1 MTKIKIDNTDVDKWI
16 DKRTPHQLKALEKA
30 SKVFDNN
37 DTLTVNTLEA
47 IYGKE
52 SSFGD
57 KYYLG
62 KIAKGSDKPAGHFQ
76 QKKEAAKERGLITDP
91 KNDQRFDIDEASI
104 SAAKQLKA
112 LDTYFSK
119 KTNLGSGI
127 FTIAISDKAVREIFT
142 IAAYN
147 IGQGRVASAQA
158 LAKAAGKD
166 PTNWE
171 DVQEFLIAAGAK
183 ADQAKEVIEYVK
195 KVLEYKKEFKKKS
208 EANKKLKDKDLK
220 ESNLEKDGH
229 WVTIDDH
236 PVLIKNKK
244 V

>member
-1 MTKIKIDNTDVDKWI
+1 MTNKNVNEWI
-16 DKRTPHQLKALEKA
+16 ENRSPHQVKALEKA
-30 SKVFDNN
+30 SKVFDDKDN
-37 DTLTVNTLEA
+37 LGVNTLEA

-57 KYYLG
+57 KNYLDESRR
-62 KIAKGSDKPAGHFQ
+62 GSSKPAGHFQ
-76 QKKEAAKERGLITDP
+76 QKKEAANERGLITDP

-119 KTNLGSGI
+119 KTDLGSGI
-127 FTIAISDKAVREIFT
+127 FTIAISDKALREIFA

-147 IGQGRVASAQA
+147 IGQGRIAKAQA
-158 LAKAAGKD
+158 LAKAAEKD

-171 DVQEFLIAAGAK
+171 NVQEFLIVAGATK
-183 ADQAKEVIEYVK
+183 AQAQEVIEYVK
-195 KVLEYKKEFKKKS
+195 KVLEYKKEFAKKS

-220 ESNLEKDGH
+220 ETNLGKYGH

>member
-1 MTKIKIDNTDVDKWI
+1 MVNKYVNNWI
-16 DKRTPHQLKALEKA
+16 ENRSPHQVKALEKA
-30 SKVFDNN
+30 SKVFDDKDN
-37 DTLTVNTLEA
+37 LSVNTLEA

-52 SSFGD
+52 SSFGN
-57 KYYLG
+57 KEYLDNSRR
-62 KIAKGSDKPAGHFQ
+62 GSDKPAGHFQ
-76 QKKEAAKERGLITDP
+76 QKKVAANERGLITDV

-119 KTNLGSGI
+119 RTKLADGI
-127 FTIAISDKAVREIFT
+127 FTIAIRDKAVREIFA

-147 IGQGRVASAQA
+147 IGQGRVAQAQA
-158 LAKAAGKD
+158 LAKAAEKD
-166 PTNWE
+166 PANWE
-171 DVQEFLIAAGAK
+171 NVSEFLIAAGATEL
-183 ADQAKEVIEYVK
+183 QAEEVIQYVN
-195 KVLEYKKEFKKKS
+195 KVLEYKKEFEKKS

-220 ESNLEKDGH
+220 EATLEKDGR

>member
-1 MTKIKIDNTDVDKWI
+1 MTNKNVNEWI
-16 DKRTPHQLKALEKA
+16 DYRTPHQVKALEKA
-30 SKVFDNN
+30 SKVFDDKDN
-37 DTLTVNTLEA
+37 LSVNTLEA

-57 KYYLG
+57 KRYLDDSRR
-62 KIAKGSDKPAGHFQ
+62 GSDKPAGHFQ
-76 QKKEAAKERGLITDP
+76 QKKAAAKEQGLSTDH

-104 SAAKQLKA
+104 SAAKQLKM
-112 LDTYFSK
+112 LDNFFSK
-119 KTNLGSGI
+119 KTNLGEDKNKNKI

-147 IGQGRVASAQA
+147 IGQGRVAQAQA

-171 DVQEFLIAAGAK
+171 DVKEFLIAAGAK
-183 ADQAKEVIEYVK
+183 SNQAKEAIEYVK
-195 KVLEYKKEFKKKS
+195 KVLEYKKEFEKKS

-220 ESNLEKDGH
+220 ETNLQKDGH

>member
-1 MTKIKIDNTDVDKWI
+1 MTNKNVNEWI
-16 DKRTPHQLKALEKA
+16 DLRDPHQLKALEKA
-30 SKVFDNN
+30 SKVFDDN
-37 DTLTVNTLEA
+37 DVLTVNTLEA

-52 SSFGD
+52 SSFGNKRYLD
-57 KYYLG
+57 KSSR
-62 KIAKGSDKPAGHFQ
+62 GSDKPAGHFQ
-76 QKKEAAKERGLITDP
+76 QKKEAAKEQGLITDP

-147 IGQGRVASAQA
+147 IGQGRVAQAQA
-158 LAKAAGKD
+158 LAKAAGKN
-166 PTNWE
+166 PANWE
-171 DVQEFLIAAGAK
+171 DVKEFLIAAGAK
-183 ADQAKEVIEYVK
+183 SDQAKEVIEYVK
-195 KVLEYKKEFKKKS
+195 KVLEYKKEFEKKS

-220 ESNLEKDGH
+220 ETNLQKDGH

>member
-1 MTKIKIDNTDVDKWI
+1 MTNKYVNEWIKN
-16 DKRTPHQLKALEKA
+16 RTPHQVRALEKA
-30 SKVFDNN
+30 SKIFDDRDN
-37 DTLTVNTLEA
+37 LSVNTLEA

-57 KYYLG
+57 ELYL
-62 KIAKGSDKPAGHFQ
+62 KKSRRGSDKPSGHFQ
-76 QKKEAAKERGLITDP
+76 QKKVAANERGLITDA

-104 SAAKQLKA
+104 GAAKQLKA

-119 KTNLGSGI
+119 RTKLADGV
-127 FTIAISDKAVREIFT
+127 FTIAIADKVAREIFV

-147 IGQGRVASAQA
+147 IGQGRVAQAQA

-166 PTNWE
+166 PANWK
-171 DVQEFLIAAGAK
+171 DVSEFLIPAGATK
-183 ADQAKEVIEYVK
+183 SQAGEAIEYVE
-195 KVLEYKKEFKKKS
+195 KVLEYKKEFEKKS

-220 ESNLEKDGH
+220 ETKLEKDGH
-229 WVTIDDH
+229 WVTIDDY